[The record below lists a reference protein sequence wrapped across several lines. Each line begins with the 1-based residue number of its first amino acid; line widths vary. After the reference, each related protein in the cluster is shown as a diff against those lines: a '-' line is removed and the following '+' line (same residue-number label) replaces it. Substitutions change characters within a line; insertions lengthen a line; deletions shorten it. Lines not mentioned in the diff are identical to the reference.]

1 MDGDDQFLNQ
11 VLSGISEAEIITIF
25 FPLLRRALIID
36 TRHSDGLGHMVG
48 VLPQVGSMEERIAV
62 IEQLRPQFGKVR
74 SIISIPW
81 IKPISSLRE
90 QGITDR
96 LIERLSDA
104 QMPSS
109 IAYDAVRGAVN
120 QLSKVEHRAFV
131 ALIQGKGYETLWI
144 AHL

>member
-36 TRHSDGLGHMVG
+36 TRHSEGLGHMVG
-48 VLPQVGSMEERIAV
+48 VLPQVGSMEERIAT
-62 IEQLRPQFGKVR
+62 IEQMRPQFGKVR
-74 SIISIPW
+74 SIIGIPW

-90 QGITDR
+90 QGIIDR

-104 QMPSS
+104 LEFVMLVVTSPVGMLQQFSS
-109 IAYDAVRGAVN
+109 I
-120 QLSKVEHRAFV
+120 
-131 ALIQGKGYETLWI
+131 
-144 AHL
+144 